1 MNETLET
8 IYKRKSCRDYLPDPL
23 DEETLKAILEAGIQ
37 APSAMNRQ
45 QCEAFAVT
53 NKELIDEL
61 VHELNVVF
69 AERGEKKPENYHCAY
84 HAPVLVIVSGP
95 EYESRRIEDGNCLLE
110 NIFLAA
116 TSLNVGSCWINQLRD
131 TQNVEEVRNV
141 LTKIGLPVNHQV
153 VGCAALGYVRNEGP
167 RKEKK
172 LNRYHIIK

>member
-61 VHELNVVF
+61 VHELNVI
-69 AERGEKKPENYHCAY
+69 
-84 HAPVLVIVSGP
+84 IVP
-95 EYESRRIEDGNCLLE
+95 IMPLC
-110 NIFLAA
+110 
-116 TSLNVGSCWINQLRD
+116 
-131 TQNVEEVRNV
+131 
-141 LTKIGLPVNHQV
+141 
-153 VGCAALGYVRNEGP
+153 
-167 RKEKK
+167 
-172 LNRYHIIK
+172 